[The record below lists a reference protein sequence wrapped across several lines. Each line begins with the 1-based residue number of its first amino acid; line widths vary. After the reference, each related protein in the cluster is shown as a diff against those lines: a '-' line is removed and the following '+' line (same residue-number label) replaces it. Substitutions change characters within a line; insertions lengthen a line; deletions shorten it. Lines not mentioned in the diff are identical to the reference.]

1 MLCRGNIRGKNEW
14 EERVSVDI
22 RLAFII
28 KHISQTFG
36 VLIFP
41 IFAMAKL
48 LLQQFHA
55 GEICFVV
62 VSMQLFL
69 VNAPKFW
76 PKHGNIYHMYVHA
89 DRDRASV
96 NEIKW
101 SEKGCR
107 KKEAGQWIQAT
118 NGHRITE
125 IKYKTHTKSIYNK
138 MKLVVSPNRIV
149 HNNNKKTRPKYIK
162 TQLTQTTEKGEFLFC
177 KIMYVMRQSQHI
189 AQFQKCLASPKQ
201 VIVERG
207 TWSIVCIIVTFI
219 TFTFNIRIHI
229 PLSDSSHSFT
239 QVAESFFAL
248 WDMSQFIK
256 FKCVYHF
263 CRIKNT
269 FSTKSNELESETDN
283 NLTGTF
289 SLSTCEWMCVSSSFF
304 LLSK

>member
-14 EERVSVDI
+14 EKRVSVDI

-36 VLIFP
+36 VLIFS

-48 LLQQFHA
+48 LLQQFYA

-107 KKEAGQWIQAT
+107 KKEAGQWI
-118 NGHRITE
+118 
-125 IKYKTHTKSIYNK
+125 
-138 MKLVVSPNRIV
+138 
-149 HNNNKKTRPKYIK
+149 
-162 TQLTQTTEKGEFLFC
+162 
-177 KIMYVMRQSQHI
+177 
-189 AQFQKCLASPKQ
+189 
-201 VIVERG
+201 
-207 TWSIVCIIVTFI
+207 
-219 TFTFNIRIHI
+219 
-229 PLSDSSHSFT
+229 
-239 QVAESFFAL
+239 
-248 WDMSQFIK
+248 
-256 FKCVYHF
+256 
-263 CRIKNT
+263 
-269 FSTKSNELESETDN
+269 
-283 NLTGTF
+283 
-289 SLSTCEWMCVSSSFF
+289 
-304 LLSK
+304 